1 MNSSWYKTPPSI
13 LASYLVNTAG
23 FNGFIIV
30 VLVVNA
36 VIIGVDVECTL
47 HWPHSMNWL
56 HLTVDIV
63 SVVGRLPCD
72 GSDIN
77 DCIGGSRIFRGGGV
91 TLGTRASEA
100 LWWSGL
106 TGVMASPGF
115 DSRRGTKRHRNKLS
129 HAHNN
134 NMK

>member
-77 DCIGGSRIFRGGGV
+77 DCIGGSRIFRGGGDF
-91 TLGTRASEA
+91 GYPSERSIVVVWA
-100 LWWSGL
+100 YGCNGIAGIWLEEGHKTTS
-106 TGVMASPGF
+106 
-115 DSRRGTKRHRNKLS
+115 K
-129 HAHNN
+129 
-134 NMK
+134 